1 MGGSEYRFSIAP
13 TLIFPLL
20 ASKLAAKTAMN
31 RQYLVAGV
39 GLPEVLGDHQSRSS
53 GHRGG

>member
-1 MGGSEYRFSIAP
+1 MRKRLSFFNRFYIDFSS
-13 TLIFPLL
+13 L
-20 ASKLAAKTAMN
+20 ASKLAAKTAMD

-39 GLPEVLGDHQSRSS
+39 DLPEVLGYYRSLSS